1 MNVEKLK
8 TAVNDVIAKS
18 HTEMNTNLL
27 QLNKLIDKLNI
38 NTSDN
43 RKLIKENYDSFL
55 QKQTI
60 TQASLV
66 KSK

>member
-55 QKQTI
+55 QK
-60 TQASLV
+60 
-66 KSK
+66 